1 MLSNL
6 FVSCTNLIS
15 KVIYLYFYF
24 DFKSNFILLKVHV
37 FISFCHILMRVC
49 SMHRFQKSRYLYSF
63 LFLGEKCF
71 LKLISLK
78 NVFIICC
85 LFMYLFIYLLSC
97 RFVPH
102 TNVISEVIILLYCI
116 ILCFFVMHAS
126 SSHKSDFRKIS
137 NWIIH
142 RSNCYYDDL
151 YISCIYFVI
160 HVWNDVIGE

>member
-15 KVIYLYFYF
+15 KVVYVYFYF

-37 FISFCHILMRVC
+37 FICFCHILMRVC

-63 LFLGEKCF
+63 LFLGEKYF

-78 NVFIICC
+78 NVFIYLFVCLCIC
-85 LFMYLFIYLLSC
+85 LFIYSLSC

-126 SSHKSDFRKIS
+126 SSQKSDFRKIS
-137 NWIIH
+137 N
-142 RSNCYYDDL
+142 
-151 YISCIYFVI
+151 
-160 HVWNDVIGE
+160 